1 VKLLLDI
8 GNTRIKW
15 AYVDDDRLLH
25 VGEIVHRGHDATRIA
40 EFVEQLPE
48 KPGGVFAANVAGTGL
63 GRAVSQ
69 AIDRRFGLPVR
80 FAVTDRECGP
90 VRNGYDDIAQLG
102 VDRWAAIVGAYTH
115 VGSAVCVV
123 DAGTAVTVDLVR
135 DGGQHLGGLIVPG
148 LTVMRE
154 SLEQDTGDI
163 GRFSKKSVEQP
174 AVESFPGRNTASA
187 VRQGTM
193 AALVALIDS
202 CVVALKTDTGTE
214 AELVLTGGDASDLL
228 AALIRP
234 AVHKPLLV
242 LEGLKKLAG

>member
-15 AYVDDDRLLH
+15 AYAGDDHLLH
-25 VGEIVHRGHDATRIA
+25 VGDIVHRGHDAERIA

-48 KPGGVFAANVAGTGL
+48 APSGVFAANVAGTRL
-63 GRAVSQ
+63 GSAVAQ

-80 FAVTDRECGP
+80 FAVTDRERGP

-115 VGSAVCVV
+115 FGSAVCIV

-148 LTVMRE
+148 LQLMRS

-163 GRFSKKSVEQP
+163 ERFSKKSAEQ
-174 AVESFPGRNTASA
+174 AAASFPGRNTAAA

-202 CVVALKTDTGTE
+202 CVVALQAEAGTQP
-214 AELVLTGGDASDLL
+214 ELVLTGGDASDLL
-228 AALIRP
+228 VALHRP
-234 AVHKPLLV
+234 AVYKPLLV
-242 LEGLKKLAG
+242 LEGLKELSD